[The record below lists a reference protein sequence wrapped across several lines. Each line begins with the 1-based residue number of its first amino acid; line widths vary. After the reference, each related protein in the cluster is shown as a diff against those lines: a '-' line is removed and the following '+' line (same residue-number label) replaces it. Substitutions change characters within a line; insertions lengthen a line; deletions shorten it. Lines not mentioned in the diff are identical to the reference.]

1 MSFYYLAT
9 PYSKYRN
16 GIYVAFEEAAR
27 QTALLVQS
35 GVPTYSP
42 IAHTHPVA
50 IYGELDPFDHE
61 LWLEADRTFMDAA
74 RGLIV
79 CMMQGWDKSYGV
91 EQEIKYFKA
100 QGKPIIYMIP
110 GEVPHELLHN
120 QREIIGLCGYA
131 TCGKDTAA
139 QGLIDNGW
147 TRIALADGV
156 REALLALDPVTFED
170 NTAEPSVVSFAELAS
185 RYSSKIGWW
194 DELKKL
200 CDVRRLLQRMG
211 TEAGRNIHGEDCWIK
226 IAKRKVDAAPGP
238 VVITDVRFANEA
250 EAIRSWGG
258 KIIRIDRPGVGP
270 VNGHV
275 SEALS
280 FEPDD
285 VIENDGTI
293 ADLQI
298 QLLDA
303 ARGLCLSESEC
314 AQ

>member
-50 IYGELDPFDHE
+50 IYGELDTFDHE
-61 LWLEADRTFMDAA
+61 LWLEADRTFMDAE

-100 QGKPIIYMIP
+100 QGKPIIYMTP
-110 GEVPHELLHN
+110 GKVPDELLSK
-120 QREIIGLCGYA
+120 REIIGLCGYA

-139 QGLIDNGW
+139 QGLVDNGW
-147 TRIALADGV
+147 MRVALADGV
-156 REALLALDPVTFED
+156 REAVLALDPWADGEWR
-170 NTAEPSVVSFAELAS
+170 VSDRLDFVEGDWNAAKTQPE
-185 RYSSKIGWW
+185 I
-194 DELKKL
+194 
-200 CDVRRLLQRMG
+200 RRLLQRMG
-211 TEAGRNIHGEDCWIK
+211 TESGRNIHGDDCWIK
-226 IAKRKVDAAPGP
+226 IAKRKVHATPGP

-280 FEPDD
+280 FEPDE
-285 VIENDGTI
+285 VIENDRTI